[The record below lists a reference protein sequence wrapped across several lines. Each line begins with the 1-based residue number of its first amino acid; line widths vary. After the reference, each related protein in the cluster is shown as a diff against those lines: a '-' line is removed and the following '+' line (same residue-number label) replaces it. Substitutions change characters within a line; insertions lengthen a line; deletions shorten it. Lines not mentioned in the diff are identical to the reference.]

1 MKTVAEIAK
10 MLDGQEYGRHFP
22 PGEAVRAAKDAGAV
36 ICYGASD
43 DLVELTGKWDDET
56 GAPGVVALGED
67 GILTPECPDD
77 RCPHE
82 IARKVKAP
90 QLKVI
95 WHDKGNP
102 CWTIETAIPHETFQ
116 LMEDGEVF
124 GVGIVFSVDAVKAL
138 LP

>member
-10 MLDGQEYGRHFP
+10 MLDGQEYWIQFP
-22 PGEAVRAAKDAGAV
+22 SPDVVQAAEEAGVV

-43 DLVELTGKWDDET
+43 DLIELDGAWDDET
-56 GAPGVVALGED
+56 GAPGTVALGD
-67 GILTPECPDD
+67 NGFLTPECDDD

-82 IARKVKAP
+82 KARKAKAP
-90 QLKVI
+90 RIKVI

-102 CWTIETAIPHETFQ
+102 CWTIETAIPHETFR

-124 GVGIVFSVDAVKAL
+124 CVGIVFAVKDVAVVK
-138 LP
+138 P